1 MTLSQKPIKDYIT
14 DFLEYCEV
22 AKGLSPISVE
32 NYKRFLDKFLKW
44 LHENSLSDLRPRDL
58 TADHIWKYRL
68 YLSRARNRQ
77 KSFLKGSTQT
87 YYLIALRGLL
97 NYFTEKNI
105 ESLPAEKV
113 KLPKERRGRAIDFLT
128 IEQLQKLFGA
138 PNTNTLVG
146 LRDRAILEIL
156 FSTGLR
162 VAELCA
168 LNREDIITQLK
179 KPNVNDLELS
189 VVGKGG
195 YPRTVYVSER
205 ALVWL
210 RKYLEAWT
218 DDAQPLFVHFRSK
231 KGVDS
236 PRLSPRFVEVIVQKY
251 ARLAGIPVKAT
262 PHTLR
267 HSYAT
272 DLLAQGVDLR
282 TIQEFLGHRNIV
294 TTQVYTHVTSKR
306 LREIHRQFHSGRKLK
321 NA

>member
-1 MTLSQKPIKDYIT
+1 MTIFQKPIKDYIT

-22 AKGLSPISVE
+22 EKGLSPISVE

-44 LHENSLSDLRPRDL
+44 LHENSLSDLRPKDL
-58 TADHIWKYRL
+58 AADHIWKYRL
-68 YLSRARNRQ
+68 YLSRTRNQQ
-77 KSFLKGSTQT
+77 KSFLRSSTQT

-97 NYFTEKNI
+97 NYFAEKNI
-105 ESLPAEKV
+105 ESLAAEKV
-113 KLPKERRGRAIDFLT
+113 KLPKERRSRTIKFLT
-128 IEQLQKLFGA
+128 LEQLQKLFDA
-138 PNTNTLVG
+138 PNRNTVVG

-168 LNREDIITQLK
+168 LNRADITIQLRRQSVK
-179 KPNVNDLELS
+179 DLEIS
-189 VVGKGG
+189 IVGKGG
-195 YPRTVYVSER
+195 YPRTVYLSER
-205 ALVWL
+205 ALEWL
-210 RKYLEAWT
+210 RKYLEARS
-218 DDAQPLFVHFRSK
+218 DEAKPLFVHFRSK

-236 PRLSPRFVEVIVQKY
+236 PRLSPRSVELIVQKY
-251 ARLAGIPVKAT
+251 ARLAGISIKTT

-306 LREIHRQFHSGRKLK
+306 LRDIHRKFHSGRKLV
-321 NA
+321 